1 MPKENIFS
9 KLKYKDYNN
18 LLEQV
23 LEKKDFSSTGKNLIL
38 SILYKMETNY
48 NDYKTVKRDITEKED
63 ILTNFINLVKEHCN
77 SLIVINPESKRSELL
92 NNTKSKYIANSEKK
106 ELEVFPNEKNILEGL
121 HSLYN
126 NENMVNEKY
135 GILQDAIMEI
145 FIHGNS
151 SNNIELL
158 RDFNGF
164 AWYIAKN
171 EFEDTYSNLIFQ
183 DIRIIA
189 GNDLLENWVY
199 NTDKEK
205 DYIEELKKELNRR
218 YDKEMAE
225 PLFNQII
232 TTILKI
238 YIERHP
244 EKIKELKTKKSD
256 EPQDFKKYVEE
267 ISKDKKKLL
276 KRVDNL
282 DRIINDFEK
291 LKKELVARNKNGEEV
306 KDESE
311 LKEILST
318 ERQNCMNKIM
328 EYNRTIDP
336 RQFLK
341 KTKKSK
347 TTEVQLLDYQEIV
360 ESDTTALEELINLQ
374 KMFLKGYKIL
384 AEKLIGKKEVLELLY
399 EFRYYN
405 LIPINSEELLKDNEE
420 LKEDIDSMRQFLIDK
435 AIDER
440 IINQVNSNKY
450 INNEILKNIFSLRI
464 IKLENAEVNIQKIP
478 EGIRANYL
486 DGDVEETSKNIVV
499 PENIGKY
506 KVKEKKQIKI
516 FS

>member
-1 MPKENIFS
+1 MPKEKIFS

-38 SILYKMETNY
+38 SVLYKMETNY
-48 NDYKTVKRDITEKED
+48 NDYRTVKRDITAKEE
-63 ILTNFINLVKEHCN
+63 ILTDFINLVRDYCN
-77 SLIVINPESKRSELL
+77 SLIVIKPESKRSSLL
-92 NNTKSKYIANSEKK
+92 SNTESKYIANSAKK
-106 ELEVFPNEKNILEGL
+106 ELEVFPNEKYILEGFY
-121 HSLYN
+121 SLYN
-126 NENMVNEKY
+126 NNSMVNDKY
-135 GILQDAIMEI
+135 GILKDAIMEI

-164 AWYIAKN
+164 AWYVAKN
-171 EFEDTYSNLIFQ
+171 EFEDTYANLIFQ

-189 GNDLLENWVY
+189 GNELLKAWVY
-199 NTDKEK
+199 NKDNDK

-232 TTILKI
+232 TTILKV
-238 YIERHP
+238 YFERHP
-244 EKIKELKTKKSD
+244 ETIKNLKIKKEE
-256 EPQDFKKYVEE
+256 EPQDIRRYIEE

-276 KRVDNL
+276 KKVENL
-282 DRIINDFEK
+282 DRIINDSEK
-291 LKKELVARNKNGEEV
+291 LEEELAARKEAGEIIKDKLQLKELLIA
-306 KDESE
+306 
-311 LKEILST
+311 
-318 ERQNCMNKIM
+318 ERQKCMNKIM
-328 EYNRTIDP
+328 EYNKTIDP
-336 RQFLK
+336 RQLLK
-341 KTKKSK
+341 KTKKS
-347 TTEVQLLDYQEIV
+347 TVTEIQLLDYQEIA
-360 ESDTTALEELINLQ
+360 ETETTALEELINLQ

-405 LIPINSEELLKDNEE
+405 LIPITSEELLKDNEE

-440 IINQVNSNKY
+440 IINPVNSNKY

-464 IKLENAEVNIQKIP
+464 INLENAEVNVQKIP

-486 DGDVEETSKNIVV
+486 DGDVEETSKDIIISKD
-499 PENIGKY
+499 IGKY
-506 KVKEKKQIKI
+506 KIKEKKKIKI